1 MESSDANHVPN
12 KFEKI
17 VDILIRLGVL
27 FFLITWCFD
36 ILNPFK
42 LIIIWAFVIAIAIYP
57 VYLSFVKILYG
68 KRIITI
74 VLLIVL
80 MLSVIIVPSFLVTKS
95 LFEGVNHIRDAYE
108 KGEHLIP
115 PPGKNTANWPVFTK
129 PILGVWQ
136 SASDNLQETVLLYS
150 KELTAVGRWLLA
162 AFADIGKGIFQFNVS
177 IIIAGLFLA
186 YSKSLKKVS
195 RQVFTKLAGENGETY
210 SLLTAMTIRN
220 VVKGFMG
227 VALIQTTMAS
237 LGFFIAGVP
246 FAGLWTV
253 ICLVLAI
260 IQVGMGIIV
269 IPLAI
274 YMFSITDTTT
284 ASILAVWLGITLMAD
299 NILKP
304 ILLGTNN
311 PVPMPVVFL
320 GAIGGFIYQG
330 FIGLFL
336 GSVILTIGYKLFIA
350 WVHTKNQ
357 V

>member
-1 MESSDANHVPN
+1 MEPSDANPIPN

-27 FFLITWCFD
+27 FLLITWCFD

-42 LIIIWAFVIAIAIYP
+42 LIMIWAFVIAIAIYP

-68 KRIITI
+68 KRIVTI
-74 VLLIVL
+74 VLLIL
-80 MLSVIIVPSFLVTKS
+80 FMLSVIIVPSFLVTKS
-95 LFEGVNHIRDAYE
+95 LFEGVNHVREVYE

-129 PILGVWQ
+129 PIIDIWQ
-136 SASDNLQETVLLYS
+136 SASDNLQKTILLYS
-150 KELTAVGRWLLA
+150 KELTAAGRWTLA
-162 AFADIGKGIFQFNVS
+162 AFADIGKGILQFNVS
-177 IIIAGLFLA
+177 IIIAGIFLA
-186 YSKSLKKVS
+186 YSKTMKEVSKK
-195 RQVFTKLAGENGETY
+195 VFTKLAGENGENY

-220 VVKGFMG
+220 VVKGFLG

-253 ICLVLAI
+253 ICLVLAV

-269 IPLAI
+269 IPLSI
-274 YMFSITDTTT
+274 YMFSVTDTTT
-284 ASILAVWLGITLMAD
+284 ATILAVWLGITLMAD

-320 GAIGGFIYQG
+320 GAIGGFLYNG

-350 WVHTKNQ
+350 WINTKNQ
-357 V
+357 E